1 MPIERR
7 DEDRGAQERDPSR
20 RDFLAGAGAAAV
32 LHAAATSG
40 SAFAKAAV
48 QPANLSGEPGTLD
61 YRSAKD
67 LAAMLA
73 ARQVS
78 AVELLHH
85 SIARIEALDTG
96 INAVV
101 LRDFDRAHDAAVAAD
116 AALARG
122 ERRPLL
128 GVPMTVKEA
137 YNVAGLPT
145 TWGVLP
151 FKDWRPDQ
159 DAVVVARL
167 KAAGAVIL
175 GKTNVPVGLN
185 DWQSFNPVYG
195 TTNNPWDHTR
205 TPGGS
210 SGGPAASLAAGYVPL
225 EMGSD
230 LAGSIRVPAH
240 CCGVYGHRPTHGVVP
255 LRGHQFPTAES
266 PSFLD
271 MAVVGPLART
281 AGDLSLA
288 MDIVA
293 GPDETEAIAYRLAL
307 PPARHDDLQSFRVL
321 VIDSHPVVPVASA
334 IRASLDRLAG
344 RLDKAGVKV
353 ARSSPLL
360 PDLAMQA
367 RIYAKLMTAVAGSVY
382 APADLQHFDAE
393 AASLPADDD
402 SVMAWALRG
411 FLLRSRDWFA
421 VDQARVR
428 LQRQWHALFREW
440 DVVLCPTMATP
451 AFPHDH
457 APDIIARYLDVD
469 GKPFPYVATILGWP
483 GIATLPDLP
492 ATAVPVERTAS
503 GLPIGVQIVGPHLE
517 DRTTL
522 VFAELMEREFGGFV
536 PPPLRG

>member
-7 DEDRGAQERDPSR
+7 EADRGTQDRDPSR
-20 RDFLAGAGAAAV
+20 RDFLAAAGAAAV

-40 SAFAKAAV
+40 TAFAEATV
-48 QPANLSGEPGTLD
+48 QPPDPSGKPGTLD

-85 SIARIEALDTG
+85 SIARIEALGVG

-101 LRDFDRAHDAAVAAD
+101 VRDFDRAHDAAVAAD

-145 TWGVLP
+145 TWGFPP

-175 GKTNVPVGLN
+175 GKTNVPVALN
-185 DWQSFNPVYG
+185 DWQSFNAIYG
-195 TTNNPWDHTR
+195 TTNNPWDRTR

-210 SGGPAASLAAGYVPL
+210 SGGSAAALAAGYVPL

-271 MAVVGPLART
+271 MEVAGPLART

-288 MDIVA
+288 MDIVSR
-293 GPDETEAIAYRLAL
+293 PDDAEAIAYRMAL
-307 PPARHDDLQSFRVL
+307 PPARHDDLRSFRVL
-321 VIDSHPVVPVASA
+321 VIDSHPAAPVASA

-344 RLDKAGVKV
+344 RLDKTGTKV
-353 ARSSPLL
+353 ARTSPLL

-367 RIYAKLMTAVAGSVY
+367 RVYAKLVAPVSGPGL
-382 APADLQHFDAE
+382 APADLQRFDAE

-402 SVMAWALRG
+402 SVMASVLRG
-411 FLLRSRDWFA
+411 ISLRSRDWFA
-421 VDQARVR
+421 VDQVRVH
-428 LQRQWHALFREW
+428 LQRQWRALFREW
-440 DVVLCPTMATP
+440 DVVLCPAMATS

-457 APDIIARYLDVD
+457 APDLTARYLDVD
-469 GKPFPYVATILGWP
+469 GKPFPYVAAMLGWP

-492 ATAVPVERTAS
+492 ATAVPVERTES
-503 GLPIGVQIVGPHLE
+503 GLPIGVQVVGPHLE

-522 VFAELMEREFGGFV
+522 AFAELMEREFGGFV
-536 PPPLRG
+536 PPPLKG

>member
-1 MPIERR
+1 MPIEKRE
-7 DEDRGAQERDPSR
+7 EDRGVQGLDRSR
-20 RDFLAGAGAAAV
+20 RDFLAAAGAAVV
-32 LHAAATSG
+32 LRAATRG
-40 SAFAKAAV
+40 TAFAEATV
-48 QPANLSGEPGTLD
+48 QPPDPSGALD

-78 AVELLHH
+78 AVELLHR
-85 SIARIEALDTG
+85 SIARIEALDAG

-101 LRDFDRAHDAAVAAD
+101 VRDFDRAHDAAVAAD

-137 YNVAGLPT
+137 FNVAGLPT
-145 TWGVLP
+145 TWGVPP

-175 GKTNVPVGLN
+175 GKTNVPVALN
-185 DWQSFNPVYG
+185 DWQSFNAVYG
-195 TTNNPWDHTR
+195 TTNNPWDRTR
-205 TPGGS
+205 TSGGS
-210 SGGPAASLAAGYVPL
+210 SGGSAASLAAGYVPL

-230 LAGSIRVPAH
+230 LGGSIRVPAH

-255 LRGHQFPTAES
+255 LRGHQFPTGES

-288 MDIVA
+288 MDIVS

-307 PPARHDDLQSFRVL
+307 PPARHDDLKSFRVL

-334 IRASLDRLAG
+334 IRASVDRLAG
-344 RLDKAGVKV
+344 RLGKAGAKV

-367 RIYAKLMTAVAGSVY
+367 RVYAKLMIAVAGSVS

-411 FLLRSRDWFA
+411 ILLRSRDWFA
-421 VDQARVR
+421 VDQVRVH
-428 LQRQWHALFREW
+428 LQRQWRALFREW
-440 DVVLCPTMATP
+440 DVVLCPAMPTP

-457 APDIIARYLDVD
+457 TPDFIARCLDVD
-469 GKPFPYVATILGWP
+469 GKPFPYLATMLGWP
-483 GIATLPDLP
+483 GIAALPDLP
-492 ATAVPVERTAS
+492 ATAVPVELTES

-522 VFAELMEREFGGFV
+522 AFAELTEREFGGFV
-536 PPPLRG
+536 PRPLRG